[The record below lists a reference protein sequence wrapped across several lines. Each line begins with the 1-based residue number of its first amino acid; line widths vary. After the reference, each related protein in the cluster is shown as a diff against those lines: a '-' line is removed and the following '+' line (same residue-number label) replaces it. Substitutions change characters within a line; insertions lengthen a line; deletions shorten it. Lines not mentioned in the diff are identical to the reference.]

1 MARVDR
7 ESVDDWDFRE
17 YPDQRN
23 AFEFVCRA
31 PAVKKPE
38 KKKTMAKKQRMKSE
52 LVKFVTPEF
61 RASFPALF
69 EARAAKEG
77 DKPKYS
83 VQMLFQVTDTEKS
96 KAAGT
101 KALGE
106 KGLDGLKKLIR
117 DVVEEKFGA
126 DRTKWPP
133 LGDRVGELQLPL
145 HDGNSIAKKD
155 KDGYGP
161 GIIYAT
167 ASSDPRWNPRPGIV
181 YPHADPATGRPAT
194 LTVPSD
200 VYGGCYMRATINAY
214 FWEYMGK
221 MGVSLGLQHVQ
232 KLRDG
237 ETFSGRGKAEN
248 DFDCADVPAGATA
261 AGPVGAAPSGSGI
274 GV

>member
-1 MARVDR
+1 
-7 ESVDDWDFRE
+7 
-17 YPDQRN
+17 
-23 AFEFVCRA
+23 
-31 PAVKKPE
+31 
-38 KKKTMAKKQRMKSE
+38 MAKKQRMKSE
-52 LVKFVTPEF
+52 LEKFVTPEF

-69 EARAAKEG
+69 EPRAAKEG

-83 VQMLFQVTDTEKS
+83 VQMLFQVADTEKS

-200 VYGGCYMRATINAY
+200 VYGGMYARATINAY

-261 AGPVGAAPSGSGI
+261 AAPVGAAPSGSGI

>member
-1 MARVDR
+1 MARVGDA
-7 ESVDDWDFRE
+7 DDWDFRE

-117 DVVEEKFGA
+117 DVVEEKFGT

-145 HDGNSIAKKD
+145 HDGNSVAKKD

-167 ASSDPRWNPRPGIV
+167 ASSDPRWNPRPGLV

-200 VYGGCYMRATINAY
+200 VYGGMYARATINAY

-261 AGPVGAAPSGSGI
+261 AAPVGAAPSGSGI